1 MEKYAVIT
9 GASSGIGKEFARQ
22 LARRHY
28 SLILV
33 ARREERLLELQ
44 EELSTDCII
53 IKADLSKEAEC
64 YRVYEEIKDKDIEV
78 FINNAG
84 FGDCSYFVDGDLSK
98 ELDMIHVNI
107 RAVHIFTKLMVRKM
121 RNGYLLNVASVA
133 GLMPGGP
140 YMATYYATKAYVTS
154 FTRAVARELK
164 EHKHPLYIGCLCPG
178 PVNTEFNQ
186 VADVEFALRGI
197 SAKQCVSYA
206 LKKMYQRKVTIIP
219 STLVQ
224 TAAKLSHLA
233 PVALCIYIASMQQK
247 RKIR

>member
-9 GASSGIGKEFARQ
+9 GASSGLGEEFARQ
-22 LARRHY
+22 LAKKQY

-33 ARREERLLELQ
+33 ARRENRLLALQKELP
-44 EELSTDCII
+44 TDCII
-53 IKADLSKEAEC
+53 IKADLSKEEEC
-64 YRVYEEIKDKDIEV
+64 YHVYEEIKDKNIEV

-84 FGDCSYFVDGDLSK
+84 FGDCTYFVDGDLQK

-121 RNGYLLNVASVA
+121 RKGYLLNVASVA

-164 EHKHPLYIGCLCPG
+164 EHKHPLYIGSLCPG
-178 PVNTEFNQ
+178 PVDTEFNK
-186 VADVEFALRGI
+186 VADVEFALNGI

-219 STLVQ
+219 SPFIKV
-224 TAAKLSHLA
+224 AATLSHLA
-233 PVALCIYIASMQQK
+233 PAALCIMIASMQQK
-247 RKIR
+247 RKIQ